1 MRDRRK
7 EGGDCV
13 RMGGEGVEKRIIV
26 VECFVN
32 YTEECLV

>member
-1 MRDRRK
+1 MKRRRGLSK
-7 EGGDCV
+7 NG
-13 RMGGEGVEKRIIV
+13 GGEGVEKRIIV

>member
-1 MRDRRK
+1 MKRRRGLSK
-7 EGGDCV
+7 N
-13 RMGGEGVEKRIIV
+13 GGEGVEKRIIV